1 MLFMFDLELVKD
13 MLSNVVWSLEQIA
26 KRSQSIS
33 SSEDFIKDDAG
44 HEKLDSICMQLIT
57 IGEALKQIDKLTDD
71 KLLPRYPGVDW
82 KKAKG
87 MRDFISHHY
96 FDIDHEVV
104 FTVCHEHIPI
114 MTKVIRSILKDIE
127 EGNYQG

>member
-1 MLFMFDLELVKD
+1 MSFMYDRELVIE
-13 MLSNVVWSLEQIA
+13 MLRNIVWSLEQIT
-26 KRSQSIS
+26 KRFQSIRY
-33 SSEDFIKDDAG
+33 SEDFIKDDAG

-57 IGEALKQIDKLTDD
+57 IGEALKQIDKITEGT
-71 KLLPRYPGVDW
+71 LLARYPRVDW

-104 FTVCHEHIPI
+104 FTVCQEHIPT
-114 MTKVIRSILKDIE
+114 MTEVIRSILKDME
-127 EGNYQG
+127 EGNFQS